1 MWIMHNEICKI
12 QSTYYNHFSVIFFN
26 FSISALIFSYLLVSV
41 FAKFVM
47 VFLRKLNIFCMFL
60 IEHLISQTSFI

>member
-12 QSTYYNHFSVIFFN
+12 QSTYYNHFSDLFY
-26 FSISALIFSYLLVSV
+26 FSISALIFSYLFVSV
-41 FAKFVM
+41 FVKFVI